1 MEQQPK
7 KYLNIDEILD
17 VIKDLSHSQGFYGR
31 LLNSI
36 MEFKNSYP
44 DNWNSVVNELE
55 SQHFTCPLDVVL
67 YFEQ

>member
-1 MEQQPK
+1 MEQQTK

-36 MEFKNSYP
+36 MEFKESYP
-44 DNWNSVVNELE
+44 DNWNDVVNELE
-55 SQHFTCPLDVVL
+55 SHHFTCPLDVVL